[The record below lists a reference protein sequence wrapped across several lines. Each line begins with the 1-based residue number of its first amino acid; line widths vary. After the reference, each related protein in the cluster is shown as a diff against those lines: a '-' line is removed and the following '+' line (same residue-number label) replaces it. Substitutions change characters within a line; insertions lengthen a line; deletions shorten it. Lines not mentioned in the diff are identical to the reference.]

1 MTINQRRNKNDMSDD
16 GVTNLEGSLEGYKE
30 KILEVNKG
38 SLEWERDLIFN
49 ARTQMGYEV
58 EFDANLQWGCS
69 PTETLLMSVAGCM
82 AIDVFYFLKK
92 MHAEINSFRIDF
104 SGVRKPD
111 PPQYYKSIELM
122 IHVNGENITEKKL
135 DRSISLS
142 HDKYCSVYNALR
154 SDIDMQVRY
163 AINEKKG

>member
-1 MTINQRRNKNDMSDD
+1 MSEDVIDNLDKN
-16 GVTNLEGSLEGYKE
+16 LKGYKE

-38 SLEWERDLIFN
+38 FLEWERDLIFN

-58 EFDANLQWGCS
+58 EFDANLQWGCA

-92 MHAEINSFRIDF
+92 MRAEIKKFRIDF
-104 SGVRKPD
+104 TGVRKPD
-111 PPQYYKSIELM
+111 PPQYYKSIEL
-122 IHVNGENITEKKL
+122 IVHVEGENITPKKL
-135 DRSISLS
+135 DRAISLS

-154 SDIDMQVRY
+154 KDIEVTTRY
-163 AINEKKG
+163 TINGKEY

>member
-1 MTINQRRNKNDMSDD
+1 MSED
-16 GVTNLEGSLEGYKE
+16 VVENLENSLEGYKE
-30 KILEVNKG
+30 EILEVNKG

-58 EFDANLQWGCS
+58 EFDANLQWGCA

-92 MHAEINSFRIDF
+92 MRAEISSFRIDF

-111 PPQYYKSIELM
+111 PPQYYKSIELI
-122 IHVNGENITEKKL
+122 IHVNGENLTEKKL

-154 SDIDMQVRY
+154 SDIEVTVSY
-163 AINEKKG
+163 KINED